1 MTKKAIL
8 VIFLLFSTKWSIATP
23 SHTSYVSSAETT
35 RRDALA
41 NFIAAHQVYGG
52 GFVCSLIE
60 DVPSI
65 YGAYLALN
73 SLKILDRVSI
83 IDTDSLLDFIMS
95 LYDSGKFRC
104 QPNIDEVYIYE
115 TYEAI
120 ESLKILSRLDMIDKD
135 AVIDWL
141 LSMYVPEVG
150 LFYAHYE
157 PDGSKEDLY
166 LPFGTATAVFALD
179 LLGALDRINKT
190 KTINAL
196 YKYTYDK
203 ESGLFLEIG
212 INPLKE
218 NYYFIKA
225 LKILGGINE
234 TIAYR
239 NAFTVI

>member
-1 MTKKAIL
+1 MIKKAFIIL
-8 VIFLLFSTKWSIATP
+8 LLLFFTNQLLVLP
-23 SHTSYVSSAETT
+23 VSSLWPYYAETT

-41 NFIAAHQVYGG
+41 KFIAAHQVYGG

-65 YGAYLALN
+65 YGVYLALN

-95 LYDSGKFRC
+95 LYDGGKFRC
-104 QPNIDEVYIYE
+104 QPNIDEIYIYHI
-115 TYEAI
+115 YEAI
-120 ESLKILSRLDMIDKD
+120 ESLKILNRLDTIDKD

-150 LFYAHYE
+150 LFYDTQR
-157 PDGSKEDLY
+157 PDGAKENLY

-196 YKYTYDK
+196 YKYSYDK
-203 ESGLFLEIG
+203 DS
-212 INPLKE
+212 
-218 NYYFIKA
+218 
-225 LKILGGINE
+225 
-234 TIAYR
+234 R
-239 NAFTVI
+239 WH